1 MESALIHFHGFV
13 GTQLD
18 IIAMHLCSKP
28 SGSEEIL
35 LPASYYEY
43 CTYRLIHR
51 WRLLGSE
58 ESEHMIKWR
67 PTKTMSGREAE
78 SMVGASTMAVI
89 HLVLVVMQCLNND
102 SDSTYKIDFACE
114 RIISNF
120 ELTVIQ
126 NSPTASQNRCRSV
139 LTDPAWFAER
149 DVQNNVIYS
158 VRNTILQ
165 ESVMLRSPAWDKLSQ
180 ST

>member
-67 PTKTMSGREAE
+67 PTKTMSGVEAE

-89 HLVLVVMQCLNND
+89 HLVLVAMQCLNND
-102 SDSTYKIDFACE
+102 SDSTNKIDFVCE

-126 NSPTASQNRCRSV
+126 NSPAASQNRCWSMLTLLDLQRETSKIMSSV
-139 LTDPAWFAER
+139 QSGTP
-149 DVQNNVIYS
+149 YS
-158 VRNTILQ
+158 EKVSCCVAPLEI
-165 ESVMLRSPAWDKLSQ
+165 KLSQ